1 MTAKRRELN
10 PASHANAKTA
20 NTIKLWNPAVLLRGL
35 FPLVALLEAAMML
48 NEEKDAW
55 TNHIA
60 AFLGFSLSQVNW
72 SSWMWHNKM
81 QVNSTVNISH
91 QTLIA
96 TGYTSELC
104 QGQKPK
110 KIIFSLLLYC
120 YFAHYL
126 LHTHTLDSNH
136 IDEYCLLT
144 ELLAEL
150 KILWSK

>member
-35 FPLVALLEAAMML
+35 FPLVELLEAAMML

-72 SSWMWHNKM
+72 SSWMWHSKM

-104 QGQKPK
+104 QVKNPK
-110 KIIFSLLLYC
+110 NNFF
-120 YFAHYL
+120 FAIVLFFYTL
-126 LHTHTLDSNH
+126 PTTHTLDSNH